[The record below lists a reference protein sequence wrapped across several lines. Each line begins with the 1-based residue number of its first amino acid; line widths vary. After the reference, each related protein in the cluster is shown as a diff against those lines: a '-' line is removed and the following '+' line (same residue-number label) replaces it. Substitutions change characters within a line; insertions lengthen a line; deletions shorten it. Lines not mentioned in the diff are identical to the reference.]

1 MRQSTY
7 VIQQTIILISNNNKR
22 NKKNNLSATAKAG
35 FYLFMKKLFSLLQ
48 MIQLVA
54 LLITVCTI
62 GFFLIL
68 TNVTQTLRVTT
79 NIEPAASPKYIS
91 SNYTSTAHNV
101 ESEIPQVAM
110 SRNQIEDARRDLEN
124 RKQRIT
130 RMCETIG
137 KRKPHLDAALT
148 NMIVDTAHNV
158 SWCPIY
164 KAASSMWMTYF
175 VMLKGVLTDTTKDLI
190 RRDLIQVN
198 NIVRQKFPR
207 DADLNR
213 TYKKIRQTRK
223 FLIVRHPLERLL
235 SAYRDKLE
243 HMQGREYYYKRFGRR
258 ITLRYRELDN
268 VNVTAKLEP
277 TFAEFLRFIVNE
289 KHFDEH
295 WAPYYLTCEPC
306 AIQYD
311 YVLKFE
317 TLDRD
322 QNFFMQDADLSRYL
336 YEKNYPRNINPY
348 GATTREILAEYIK
361 EIPQLLLDKIYKIYK
376 NDFELF
382 DYSLP

>member
-1 MRQSTY
+1 MCVLC
-7 VIQQTIILISNNNKR
+7 VINIQVITNKFA
-22 NKKNNLSATAKAG
+22 SD
-35 FYLFMKKLFSLLQ
+35 LQ
-48 MIQLVA
+48 
-54 LLITVCTI
+54 
-62 GFFLIL
+62 
-68 TNVTQTLRVTT
+68 
-79 NIEPAASPKYIS
+79 K
-91 SNYTSTAHNV
+91 
-101 ESEIPQVAM
+101 
-110 SRNQIEDARRDLEN
+110 
-124 RKQRIT
+124 
-130 RMCETIG
+130 
-137 KRKPHLDAALT
+137 
-148 NMIVDTAHNV
+148 
-158 SWCPIY
+158 
-164 KAASSMWMTYF
+164 
-175 VMLKGVLTDTTKDLI
+175 I
-190 RRDLIQVN
+190 RR
-198 NIVRQKFPR
+198 
-207 DADLNR
+207 
-213 TYKKIRQTRK
+213 TRK

-258 ITLRYRELDN
+258 ITLRYREPVDN
-268 VNVTAKLEP
+268 VNATAKLEP

-322 QNFFMQDADLSRYL
+322 QKFFMQDADLSRYL

-382 DYSLP
+382 DYSLL